1 MAFQVTLASGKEIK
15 TTVAPGGRVGDLRQ
29 EVAETLDQHP
39 RSVELNSGG
48 NILADEDKVPD
59 SQVTIVLVRLPWV
72 GATPEKVK
80 DLGGGEFQIVDEEE
94 KKGGSKCNALC
105 EVGFSSG
112 TEYFEVEVVEGSGAF
127 IGVSTKAGFA
137 EGYKIKGLFFGG
149 PGNLSNGSA
158 GLRTQFGQEVKPG
171 SVIGVT
177 LDLTDEKTVGITFW
191 EGDTCLGEAF
201 KDCAREPGAMVFPA
215 VCASHSGD
223 RFKLSLKR
231 NPRKPKL
238 VTPHPAVGCWD
249 LQRLVVDG
257 ELVNLDAALTIKG
270 KGKGKGYAAEGE
282 ESKGNIVMAITSR
295 DMKLFKIS
303 LRLANTLMTS
313 VVVTTGADGTEE
325 LKVGMVAGTMIMAP
339 PPLMDLEQRFCK
351 ALPLITSWAIADS
364 RLDLRGEAVEMD
376 FIHYVLLQW
385 SQSQAHSREGVMWRN
400 MRKHAMRKHASLF
413 WLGKQKPITKS
424 LQACGI
430 SIPKIFRGPIRWF

>member
-15 TTVAPGGRVGDLRQ
+15 TTVAAGGRVGDLRQ

-48 NILADEDKVPD
+48 NVLADEDKVPD

-127 IGVSTKAGFA
+127 IGVSTKAGFS

-231 NPRKPKL
+231 NPRKAKL

-257 ELVNLDAALTIKG
+257 ELVNLDAALIIKG

-282 ESKGNIVMAITSR
+282 ESKGNIVMAISSR

-325 LKVGMVAGTMIMAP
+325 LKVGMVAGTMVMAP

-351 ALPLITSWAIADS
+351 ALPLITSWAITDS

-376 FIHYVLLQW
+376 FIHYDAPPVEPVSSPL
-385 SQSQAHSREGVMWRN
+385 
-400 MRKHAMRKHASLF
+400 
-413 WLGKQKPITKS
+413 P
-424 LQACGI
+424 
-430 SIPKIFRGPIRWF
+430 

>member
-15 TTVAPGGRVGDLRQ
+15 TTVAAGGRVGDLRQ

-48 NILADEDKVPD
+48 NVLADEDKVPD

-325 LKVGMVAGTMIMAP
+325 LKVGMVAGTMVMAP

-351 ALPLITSWAIADS
+351 ALPLITSWAITDS

-376 FIHYVLLQW
+376 FIHYDAPPVEPVSSPL
-385 SQSQAHSREGVMWRN
+385 
-400 MRKHAMRKHASLF
+400 
-413 WLGKQKPITKS
+413 P
-424 LQACGI
+424 
-430 SIPKIFRGPIRWF
+430 

>member
-376 FIHYVLLQW
+376 FIHYDAPPVEPVSSPL
-385 SQSQAHSREGVMWRN
+385 
-400 MRKHAMRKHASLF
+400 
-413 WLGKQKPITKS
+413 P
-424 LQACGI
+424 
-430 SIPKIFRGPIRWF
+430 

>member
-1 MAFQVTLASGKEIK
+1 MAFQVTLASGKVIK
-15 TTVAPGGRVGDLRQ
+15 TTVAAGGRVGDLRQ

-48 NILADEDKVPD
+48 NVLADEDKVPD

-127 IGVSTKAGFA
+127 IGVSTKAGFS

-231 NPRKPKL
+231 NPRKAKL

-282 ESKGNIVMAITSR
+282 ESKGNIVMAISSR

-325 LKVGMVAGTMIMAP
+325 LKVGMVAGTMVMAP

-351 ALPLITSWAIADS
+351 ALPLITSWAITDS

-376 FIHYVLLQW
+376 FIHYDAPPVEPVSSPL
-385 SQSQAHSREGVMWRN
+385 
-400 MRKHAMRKHASLF
+400 
-413 WLGKQKPITKS
+413 P
-424 LQACGI
+424 
-430 SIPKIFRGPIRWF
+430 